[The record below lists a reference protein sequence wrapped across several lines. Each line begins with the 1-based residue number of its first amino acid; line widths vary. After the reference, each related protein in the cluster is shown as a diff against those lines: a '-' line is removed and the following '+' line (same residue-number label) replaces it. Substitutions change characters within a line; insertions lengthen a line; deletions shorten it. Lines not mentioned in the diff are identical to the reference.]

1 MHKPHSIGGYS
12 DEDWPD
18 RDYLASFGREARRM
32 WPRKKLSD
40 SNLHAG
46 SDDIDVNL
54 DDSDYDNYWLPEEAE
69 LERKDKALSVSE
81 R

>member
-1 MHKPHSIGGYS
+1 
-12 DEDWPD
+12 
-18 RDYLASFGREARRM
+18 M
-32 WPRKKLSD
+32 WPRKELSD
-40 SNLHAG
+40 SNLVAG